1 MSRHRQPQKKQRRNR
16 SPLKFKKS
24 DARRAIQAA
33 LDCEMSVARIEI
45 DLQTGVIA
53 LIPRKP
59 GESAD

>member
-45 DLQTGVIA
+45 DYQTVIA